1 VITSAVVN
9 AMALV
14 KNHIPEF
21 DIEILRKDCMV
32 DDTER
37 EALIDS
43 AYDTTQYF
51 VPLYDF
57 SALLK
62 SDDNAS
68 PSIL

>member
-1 VITSAVVN
+1 MANAV
-9 AMALV
+9 ALM
-14 KNHIPEF
+14 KNHLPDL

-68 PSIL
+68 PDAL